1 MKKSQVEKMKSA
13 ISKSNEVIIA
23 TDDDR
28 EGEAIGWHILD
39 YFNLPMTTKRIIF
52 HEITKS
58 ALQKSVQNPTIIN
71 MNKVYSQKARQALDL
86 MVGYTISPLLW
97 KYVSS
102 TQGLSA
108 GRCQTPAL
116 KIVYENHIE
125 NKKEMKASYK
135 VVGYFT
141 SKNVDFEL
149 NKEIIEKKQII
160 EFLEL
165 SKTFQHVFSKKKP
178 MKFVTAPPVPLNTS
192 SIQQLINTQ
201 YHYSPKEIM
210 QSCQTLYE
218 KGYITYMRTDNN
230 LYSSEFVEKSQ
241 IYINETY
248 GSEYQS
254 KKLENITLTSKS
266 SDAHEAIRPTNINQS
281 TINDDNCNKR
291 DMNVYNFIYNHT
303 LKSCM
308 SDAYGK
314 N

>member
-1 MKKSQVEKMKSA
+1 MKSA

-149 NKEIIEKKQII
+149 NKEIIEKNK
-160 EFLEL
+160 L
-165 SKTFQHVFSKKKP
+165 
-178 MKFVTAPPVPLNTS
+178 LN
-192 SIQQLINTQ
+192 
-201 YHYSPKEIM
+201 
-210 QSCQTLYE
+210 
-218 KGYITYMRTDNN
+218 
-230 LYSSEFVEKSQ
+230 F
-241 IYINETY
+241 
-248 GSEYQS
+248 
-254 KKLENITLTSKS
+254 
-266 SDAHEAIRPTNINQS
+266 
-281 TINDDNCNKR
+281 
-291 DMNVYNFIYNHT
+291 
-303 LKSCM
+303 
-308 SDAYGK
+308 
-314 N
+314 